1 MDDLKLFYCVVWVCL
16 LCLWLDKGFKY
27 KYPVWFKRKDEAIYV
42 SSSKNNLTMETYK
55 IRLWIMDLCS
65 IYELQTL
72 LARVEILGHKIRKS
86 SSTALV
92 DSCEIGKAV

>member
-1 MDDLKLFYCVVWVCL
+1 
-16 LCLWLDKGFKY
+16 
-27 KYPVWFKRKDEAIYV
+27 
-42 SSSKNNLTMETYK
+42 METYK

-92 DSCEIGKAV
+92 DSCEIGKVV